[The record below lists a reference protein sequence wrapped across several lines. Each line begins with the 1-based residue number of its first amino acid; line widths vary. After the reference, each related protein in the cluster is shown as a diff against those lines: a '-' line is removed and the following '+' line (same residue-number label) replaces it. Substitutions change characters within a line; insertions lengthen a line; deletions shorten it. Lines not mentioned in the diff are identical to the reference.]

1 MSYVVSG
8 HRCWREEKSFGW
20 RRNRCRGLCCEH
32 FVAKVGAGVGRKNRG
47 AAIAVFVW
55 DERAALRL
63 IPRGFLFEL
72 MEFWFLSSTLSFSPC
87 LSFFFLF
94 ISYSFVHSQM
104 CTRMHTVSRFHC
116 LPQETKHRAPVE
128 WWWWPPSDCKGVI
141 IDEYPLADVDRWH
154 ILGLAV
160 NETVLCFVVQGIL
173 GVYFSRGSWSDIA
186 QFAACYRKCLLVKTL
201 KDVASQ
207 TVCLFAGLHVQIRAI
222 TCFSTLDE
230 N

>member
-20 RRNRCRGLCCEH
+20 RRNRCRGLCCES
-32 FVAKVGAGVGRKNRG
+32 FVAKGGARTGRKNRG
-47 AAIAVFVW
+47 AIAVFVW

-72 MEFWFLSSTLSFSPC
+72 MEFVFLSSSLSFSPC

-104 CTRMHTVSRFHC
+104 CTRKHTLSRFHC
-116 LPQETKHRAPVE
+116 LPQETKHPIPVE

-160 NETVLCFVVQGIL
+160 NETVFFALLFKVSSEFIL
-173 GVYFSRGSWSDIA
+173 SAARNQTLRSSRRVSAGVSWSRLWRMSPLRL
-186 QFAACYRKCLLVKTL
+186 Y
-201 KDVASQ
+201 
-207 TVCLFAGLHVQIRAI
+207 VCLQACMCRLELSCVSR
-222 TCFSTLDE
+222 L
-230 N
+230 